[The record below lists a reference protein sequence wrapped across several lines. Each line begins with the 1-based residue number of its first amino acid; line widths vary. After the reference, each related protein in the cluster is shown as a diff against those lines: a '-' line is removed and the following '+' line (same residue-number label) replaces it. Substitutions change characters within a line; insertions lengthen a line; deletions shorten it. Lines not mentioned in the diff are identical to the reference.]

1 MNLPLFWHLIGI
13 ESYNQSMN
21 LYVQLLILSIMFPK
35 FNHIIARI
43 STSFLFTPVYTIHC
57 VDIPPFAYPFI
68 SWWTFEL
75 FPLVHA
81 QVLQSCPTLCDHMDH
96 SPQLPLSM
104 GFSRQEYQSGLSCPL
119 PGDFPNPGIEPVF
132 PISPAVQAES
142 LPAEPPRKPSFT
154 LLAIMNNAATNICIQ
169 VLCGHRLSVL
179 LVMSCWVIWQFF
191 NFLRT
196 CQVLPKTAVS
206 FYISNSFFLKAM
218 QN

>member
-35 FNHIIARI
+35 FYHIIARI
-43 STSFLFTPVYTIHC
+43 STSFLCTPVYTIPC

-81 QVLQSCPTLCDHMDH
+81 QVLQSCPTLCDRMDH

-142 LPAEPPRKPSFT
+142 LPTEPPRKPSFT

-169 VLCGHRLSVL
+169 VLCGHRLSVFWL
-179 LVMSCWVIWQFF
+179 CPAGSYDNSLTFWGLAKCFPKQLYHFT
-191 NFLRT
+191 FLIH
-196 CQVLPKTAVS
+196 S
-206 FYISNSFFLKAM
+206 F
-218 QN
+218 